1 MQELN
6 NQIITYE
13 DEGDEISILDILLI
27 IAEGKKIIL
36 SFLFLFLL
44 LGLSYGIFIQKP
56 EYVSRLQIAPISQN
70 SPKTGDFNIYAD
82 GNLISGIMLSDSVLD
97 SVIKKNNLLIKEDGS
112 LYSNTTARKMLKN
125 SIDTKM
131 EDKSGIITVEVKNKN
146 PQKTLDIAKSLY
158 EYTLDIMSEMGKTI
172 SNQKN
177 SYILSEIEKNIEKI
191 NAYREQNST
200 VDTNKEIEE
209 LLRTLSLFSLYKEGT
224 LYREEAP
231 LVIQIVSAPKLPDQP
246 LPRGRAKTALLSAFL
261 GLFLGF
267 AFVFLRYFWRVS
279 SNDVESKEK
288 INKLKALLG
297 LRNK

>member
-1 MQELN
+1 MILQELN

-112 LYSNTTARKMLKN
+112 LYRNTTARKMLKN

-172 SNQKN
+172 SNQK
-177 SYILSEIEKNIEKI
+177 
-191 NAYREQNST
+191 
-200 VDTNKEIEE
+200 
-209 LLRTLSLFSLYKEGT
+209 TLIF
-224 LYREEAP
+224 
-231 LVIQIVSAPKLPDQP
+231 
-246 LPRGRAKTALLSAFL
+246 FL
-261 GLFLGF
+261 
-267 AFVFLRYFWRVS
+267 
-279 SNDVESKEK
+279 K
-288 INKLKALLG
+288 
-297 LRNK
+297 

>member
-97 SVIKKNNLLIKEDGS
+97 SVIKK
-112 LYSNTTARKMLKN
+112 
-125 SIDTKM
+125 
-131 EDKSGIITVEVKNKN
+131 II
-146 PQKTLDIAKSLY
+146 S
-158 EYTLDIMSEMGKTI
+158 
-172 SNQKN
+172 
-177 SYILSEIEKNIEKI
+177 
-191 NAYREQNST
+191 
-200 VDTNKEIEE
+200 
-209 LLRTLSLFSLYKEGT
+209 
-224 LYREEAP
+224 
-231 LVIQIVSAPKLPDQP
+231 
-246 LPRGRAKTALLSAFL
+246 
-261 GLFLGF
+261 
-267 AFVFLRYFWRVS
+267 
-279 SNDVESKEK
+279 
-288 INKLKALLG
+288 
-297 LRNK
+297 

>member
-1 MQELN
+1 
-6 NQIITYE
+6 
-13 DEGDEISILDILLI
+13 
-27 IAEGKKIIL
+27 
-36 SFLFLFLL
+36 
-44 LGLSYGIFIQKP
+44 
-56 EYVSRLQIAPISQN
+56 
-70 SPKTGDFNIYAD
+70 
-82 GNLISGIMLSDSVLD
+82 
-97 SVIKKNNLLIKEDGS
+97 
-112 LYSNTTARKMLKN
+112 
-125 SIDTKM
+125 
-131 EDKSGIITVEVKNKN
+131 
-146 PQKTLDIAKSLY
+146 
-158 EYTLDIMSEMGKTI
+158 
-172 SNQKN
+172 
-177 SYILSEIEKNIEKI
+177 
-191 NAYREQNST
+191 

-231 LVIQIVSAPKLPDQP
+231 LVIQLVSAPKLPDQP